1 MEHLLHFQHACQLP
15 ASHGLDLF
23 QMFREAQLNARLAA
37 PLLRFRVEEG
47 LSKHQTRTHTHT
59 QTHSHTRTGTT
70 SQTQ

>member
-1 MEHLLHFQHACQLP
+1 MQRVLVEHLLHFQHACQLP

-59 QTHSHTRTGTT
+59 TTGTT
-70 SQTQ
+70 SKTQ